1 MPEKSSEIENN
12 AKSLRQN
19 MTKEEGV
26 LWHMFLKSLPVHFYR
41 QRIIEHYIVD
51 FYCPAAKLVIEVDG
65 SQHYEK
71 QAAVDYDDRRTS
83 FLEKKGLTVLRI
95 QNVDINKNLRGVCEE
110 IERILNERV
119 PNKFG

>member
-1 MPEKSSEIENN
+1 
-12 AKSLRQN
+12 

-71 QAAVDYDDRRTS
+71 QDAVDYDDRRTS

>member
-83 FLEKKGLTVLRI
+83 FLKKKGLTVLRI
-95 QNVDINKNLRGVCEE
+95 QNVDINMNLRGVCEE